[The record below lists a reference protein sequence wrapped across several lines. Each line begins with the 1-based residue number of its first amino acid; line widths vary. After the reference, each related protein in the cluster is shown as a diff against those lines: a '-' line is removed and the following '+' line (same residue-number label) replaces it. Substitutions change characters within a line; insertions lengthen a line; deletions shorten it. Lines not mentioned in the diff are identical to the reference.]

1 MFDQPRTR
9 RHEIIGRGL
18 IEGLSGMFLGFI
30 ISLGFGLLLELDDG
44 ELSMSCLHNFVP
56 PVWLILSTLY
66 FIYNASPK
74 DEDRMRQFRLG
85 LAAAYMI
92 LLLAV
97 AASRR
102 FTR

>member
-9 RHEIIGRGL
+9 HHEIIARGF
-18 IEGLSGMFLGFI
+18 IEGVSGIFLGFI

-44 ELSMSCLHNFVP
+44 ELSMSFQHAFVP

-66 FIYNASPK
+66 FIYRASPK
-74 DEDRMRQFRLG
+74 DEDRIRQFRLG
-85 LAAAYMI
+85 LAVAYMI

-97 AASRR
+97 AASWR